1 MREGGGQGEIEREP
15 NSSQNKPNITAIAD
29 RSYLIL
35 ADKIQSHIH
44 LFPRIKEEC
53 TFLFKVNI
61 NSSIYYPW
69 DCTIFCD
76 FTKKKKS
83 IETYSNVFH
92 TSCHSSC
99 QLQWSVELVHNP
111 FGSHLF
117 PCSQNPVLHIKLLR
131 KSRRNILCV
140 SASVCLCERKKGET
154 GRVCIYALMTY

>member
-76 FTKKKKS
+76 FTKKKKVLRHIRMCFILLVILLVS
-83 IETYSNVFH
+83 FSDP
-92 TSCHSSC
+92 
-99 QLQWSVELVHNP
+99 WSWYIIHLVVT
-111 FGSHLF
+111 FS
-117 PCSQNPVLHIKLLR
+117 PVHKIQ
-131 KSRRNILCV
+131 CY
-140 SASVCLCERKKGET
+140 T
-154 GRVCIYALMTY
+154 